1 MQPYTTSN
9 LITSSFANPFSKV
22 TKILLTL
29 LTAGLILIGISIN
42 VHAEESSLF
51 KLIQDDGQFSL
62 LKDAVQKAG
71 LEPNLSKTDGDKL
84 TLLAPSNQ
92 ALEKLPKGVLENLL
106 KPENK
111 DNLVKFLNFHL
122 IGSVVNGVQI
132 VSSKTLNTLEGGEL
146 NIKLTSSQILINDKV
161 NLSKI
166 DIKASNGVLLIIDE
180 ALVPSSLNL
189 ESLASGVPATQSSS
203 SSESSKSVPAETTE
217 ASPATA
223 ETPRTGANFAVP
235 MVLVTFGLIGA
246 GLRMIVRPVKVK
258 N

>member
-1 MQPYTTSN
+1 MQPYTTST
-9 LITSSFANPFSKV
+9 LIISPFANSFSKV
-22 TKILLTL
+22 SKLLLTL
-29 LTAGLILIGISIN
+29 LITGFILTGISIN
-42 VHAEESSLF
+42 VHAEDSSLY

-71 LEPNLSKTDGDKL
+71 LEGNLSKTDGDKL

-111 DNLVKFLNFHL
+111 DSLVKFLNYHL

-132 VSSKTLNTLEGGEL
+132 VSSKTLKTLEGGEL
-146 NIKLTSSQILINDKV
+146 TIKLTSSQILINDKV

-166 DIKASNGVLLIIDE
+166 DIKASNGVLHIIDE
-180 ALVPSSLNL
+180 ALVPSSINL
-189 ESLASGVPATQSSS
+189 ESLASSVAATQSIS
-203 SSESSKSVPAETTE
+203 SSESSKSTLAG
-217 ASPATA
+217 TA
-223 ETPRTGANFAVP
+223 EVSPVAAATPRTGSNFEVP

-246 GLRMIVRPVKVK
+246 GLRMIVRPIKVK